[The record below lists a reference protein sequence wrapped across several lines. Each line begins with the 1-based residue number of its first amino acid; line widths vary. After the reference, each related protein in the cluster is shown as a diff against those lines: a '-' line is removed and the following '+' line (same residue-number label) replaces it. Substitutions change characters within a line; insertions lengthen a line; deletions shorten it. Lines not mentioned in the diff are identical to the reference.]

1 MKKFIYISII
11 LILSSCGSSDDNMPS
26 GDGYD
31 RSNLLTN
38 IYDNIIIPSY
48 EVFYNDIQLLENNVT
63 ALISNPNPSQFELDE
78 VRSSWELAYK
88 SWQSVEMFNLRKA
101 EELSYS
107 SIMNAYPCIEIN
119 IEDYMSDSVFEI
131 SSFTPSLL
139 GATGFP
145 AVGYMIYA
153 KESSLLHGGG
163 PNEATTYLNALVQ
176 NMKNNTE
183 LVYNDWLSARSEFIS
198 STANTRTSSLNIILN
213 EFVKYFEKK
222 VRTSKIANPI
232 NYFGDQQPDPTQV
245 ESYYKR
251 DLCKPLLMEAFS
263 SVKRFYNGESR
274 LGVNGEGLSDY
285 LGFLDRQELDLTINN
300 QFINIEQNIELLDND
315 FVAQLDL
322 DGATG
327 QLRSTFLSMQNLV
340 TYFKTDML
348 VVSFGIELDYQ
359 DNDGDGG

>member
-1 MKKFIYISII
+1 MKKYIYLTLVI
-11 LILSSCGSSDDNMPS
+11 ILSSCGGADDVSPS

-48 EVFYNDIQLLENNVT
+48 EEFYSDLQSLESDVD
-63 ALISNPNPSQFELDE
+63 ALISGPHLSQITLDE
-78 VRSSWELAYK
+78 VRLSWEHAYK
-88 SWQSVEMFNLRKA
+88 SWQSIEMLNMRKA

-107 SIMNAYPCIEIN
+107 SIMNAYPCIETTVNNN
-119 IEDYMSDSVFEI
+119 IADSVFEI

-145 AVGYMIYA
+145 ALGYMIY
-153 KESSLLHGGG
+153 EMESLLLNG
-163 PNEATTYLNALVQ
+163 PNAETAYLNALVQ

-198 STANTRTSSLNIILN
+198 STTNTRTSSLNIILN

-222 VRTSKIANPI
+222 VRTAKIGNPI
-232 NYFGDQQPDPTQV
+232 NYFGTQQPDPTQV

-285 LGFLDRQELDLTINN
+285 LGFLDRQELDLMINN
-300 QFINIEQNIELLDND
+300 QFIDIEQNIELLDND

-327 QLRSTFLSMQNLV
+327 QLRATFLSMQTLV

-348 VVSFGIELDYQ
+348 VVSFGVELDYQ